1 MPLHCLKLNLQL
13 GSKRMNGK
21 RALFPLGFHCTGMPI
36 KAAAD
41 KIKREVEL
49 FGSDFSKAPI
59 DDEDA
64 EESQQPAKT
73 ETKREDVTKFSSKN
87 PRLLPNKVEP
97 SSNMRS

>member
-1 MPLHCLKLNLQL
+1 MVREHYSHWVSIVRVCQLKQL
-13 GSKRMNGK
+13 
-21 RALFPLGFHCTGMPI
+21 PI
-36 KAAAD
+36 KS
-41 KIKREVEL
+41 KEVEL
-49 FGSDFSKAPI
+49 FGSDFSKAPA

-87 PRLLPNKVEP
+87 LRLLPNKVEP